1 LGNSRKQ
8 GRAIGP
14 PHGIFPSQVNSNQP
28 QPVRDD
34 STLRGAML
42 ESTRVYQGGY
52 LSVDRLRYAAIPLPV
67 VREVVRVRSGV
78 CVLGVGRD
86 GMVSLVRQF
95 RQAIDLVILELPAG
109 VRDPGESALDAARR
123 ELSEEVG
130 LVEGEWTHLRHY
142 AHAEGYS
149 DGWMDLYLAVDCDQ
163 AENHPDP
170 GEELELV
177 RVPVDEFYAM
187 LDNGGFVDA
196 KTILAAIQS
205 RQILTQRW
213 CA

>member
-1 LGNSRKQ
+1 VTS
-8 GRAIGP
+8 I
-14 PHGIFPSQVNSNQP
+14 HP
-28 QPVRDD
+28 QTGHNDD
-34 STLRGAML
+34 ALRGAL
-42 ESTRVYQGGY
+42 LDSNRVYQGGY
-52 LSVDRLRYAAIPLPV
+52 LSVDRLRYEGAPSPV

-78 CVLGVGRD
+78 CVLGIGRD

-95 RQAIDLVILELPAG
+95 RQAIDRVILELPAG

-123 ELSEEVG
+123 ELSEEAG
-130 LVEGEWTHLRHY
+130 LVGGEWTHLRHY

-149 DGWMDLYLAVDCDQ
+149 DGWMDLFLAVDCEQ
-163 AENHPDP
+163 GATHPDP

-177 RVPVDEFYAM
+177 KVPVGEFYAM
-187 LDNGGFVDA
+187 LDRGGFVDA